1 LCRIGILTVL
11 FQVQISSCRI
21 SPSLC
26 IPCKLW
32 EKRH

>member
-1 LCRIGILTVL
+1 VL